1 LLLRVASGD
10 ARAFEQLFY
19 TWHHKI
25 GAYVLGWTKSLL
37 VAEEIVQDVFL
48 KIWLNR
54 ETLHTIEKFE
64 NYLFI
69 LARNHT
75 FNHLRKTALERVK
88 QREWATHFES
98 DQEPAPAALSEEFL
112 PVVELAIQQ
121 LPPQQQ
127 KVYILKR
134 QQGMKYD
141 EIAAQ
146 LGISPETARKHLA
159 AALRNITQYVQ
170 AHKRVVLLVLTTP
183 LIIS

>member
-1 LLLRVASGD
+1 M
-10 ARAFEQLFY
+10 
-19 TWHHKI
+19 
-25 GAYVLGWTKSLL
+25 LGWTKSLS
-37 VAEEIVQDVFL
+37 VTEEIVQDIFL

-54 ETLHTIEKFE
+54 DTLHTIDKFE
-64 NYLFI
+64 NYLYI
-69 LARNHT
+69 LSRNHT
-75 FNHLRKTALERVK
+75 FNCLRKTALERVK
-88 QREWATHFES
+88 QKEWAVHFENG
-98 DQEPAPAALSEEFL
+98 QEQEAGHLLEEYL

-146 LGISPETARKHLA
+146 LDISPETARKHLA

-170 AHKRVVLLVLTTP
+170 AHKRVVLLVLSTP